1 MSLSLTGL
9 GILFPNVPDEVI
21 TFKSIMRKIVQDRV
35 CVSVS
40 YGVGNVPADMRLI
53 KWVLEAIVIIQ
64 ELVSKHTLYCVM
76 SSVLNLFSVLNMSI
90 DSMSYLFYCYNCAN
104 MKCSQ

>member
-21 TFKSIMRKIVQDRV
+21 TFKSIMRKIVQDRI

-40 YGVGNVPADMRLI
+40 YGVGKVPADMRLI
-53 KWVLEAIVIIQ
+53 KWVIEAIEFIRI
-64 ELVSKHTLYCVM
+64 LVSKHTLYCVM
-76 SSVLNLFSVLNMSI
+76 SSVLNVFSLLNMSI
-90 DSMSYLFYCYNCAN
+90 DCMSYLFYCYNC
-104 MKCSQ
+104 KYQL